1 MRPHSRPPW
10 SGSAVEGDMPK
21 VLGID
26 VGGSGIKGAPVDV
39 ATGDML
45 DKRHRIKTPRPA
57 TPSNVIDVA
66 MAVAGHFSWEG
77 PIGLALPAVVQQGVV
92 RTAANIH
99 SSWVDVDARALLEE
113 QTGCPFVVLN
123 DADAAGIAEMRFG
136 AGSGTDG
143 VVLLLTFGTGIGSA
157 VFFNGALIPNTE
169 LGHTEFR
176 GGLAEHYAASRLV
189 EDDEMDLHWWASRV
203 NEYLHYIERVLFP
216 DLIIFG
222 GGISK
227 RFADFSDILETRARL
242 APAILRNNA
251 GIVGAAIA
259 AEDVARS

>member
-10 SGSAVEGDMPK
+10 PGCTVEGDMPI

-26 VGGSGIKGAPVDV
+26 VGGSGIKGAPVDIE
-39 ATGDML
+39 TGDML
-45 DKRHRIKTPRPA
+45 EKRYRITTPRPA

-66 MAVAGHFSWEG
+66 MAVAGHFAWEG
-77 PIGLALPAVVQQGVV
+77 PIGLALPAVVQRGVV

-99 SSWVDVDARALLEE
+99 SSWIDVDARALLEQ

-136 AGSGTDG
+136 AGVEADG
-143 VVLLLTFGTGIGSA
+143 VVLMLTFGTGIGSS
-157 VFFNGALIPNTE
+157 VFIDGVLVPNTE

-176 GGLAEHYAASRLV
+176 GGLAEHYAAARLV

-227 RFADFSDILETRARL
+227 RFADFSDVLQTRARVV
-242 APAILRNNA
+242 PANLRNNA

-259 AEDVARS
+259 GHGAARS